1 MISSLRAI
9 KSILRSGMTPVA
21 ALRGCFVASY
31 EELDNR
37 LPLGRPG
44 PLKTPP
50 ALEETLT
57 GGLSSIIIRLSFG

>member
-37 LPLGRPG
+37 LPLGRAG
-44 PLKTPP
+44 PL
-50 ALEETLT
+50 
-57 GGLSSIIIRLSFG
+57 